1 MKKIYKLLSV
11 LVISSLIVFIGC
23 EDRNQLTAPPAP
35 NTGAADFTTLVS
47 IGNSLTAG
55 YQAGALYKSSQD
67 YSFGNLIAQQVHTT
81 YEQPLVSDPGMHNAG
96 PTDGRM
102 EVTSLNP
109 FALTINKASGAPL
122 NANYSKPYNNMG
134 IPGIVL
140 VDVLQTT
147 TSPSQWSGPNVFI
160 DLVLRNS
167 ASQTPTTPI
176 QQALSLKPTFVLG
189 WIGNNDIL
197 GYATTGGTLP
207 FTPVATFGFLYGQF
221 AGALAQSGAK
231 AALANIPDVSSIP
244 FFTTVGPKL
253 AAGAPWS
260 AIAAGQAGL
269 RQLGLPLDATGD
281 IIFESNDGSNFGM
294 FPSKLAFADSSSLK
308 DQTILFTLKAGSFTA
323 LLGDTT
329 GAYYKLTGIPV
340 PANYNTGTPF
350 GFSPINPFPGNF
362 VLDKA
367 EIAQVKTVTTGYNAA
382 IAQAA
387 ATYKFALV
395 DVNAFFNSV
404 AASGVV
410 ANGLTFTTTYVTGG
424 LFGLDGVHPTTQ
436 GYGVIANE
444 FIKAINLNYNA
455 KIPEVN
461 VSTLPGSLIFSS
473 GTAPKFGRF
482 GVPEFPLHAF
492 DNFIF

>member
-1 MKKIYKLLSV
+1 MKRIYKLLSV
-11 LVISSLIVFIGC
+11 LVISSLLVFIGC
-23 EDRNQLTAPPAP
+23 EDRNDLTAPAAP
-35 NTGAADFTTLVS
+35 NTGSADFTTLVS

-55 YQAGALYKSSQD
+55 YQQGSLYKSSQD

-81 YEQPLVSDPGMHNAG
+81 YEQPLVSDPGMHNTG

-102 EVTSLNP
+102 EVTSLDP
-109 FALTINKASGAPL
+109 FAFKINTASGTPL
-122 NANYSKPYNNMG
+122 NADYPKPYNNMG

-160 DLVLRNS
+160 NLVLRNGS
-167 ASQTPTTPI
+167 SQTPTTPI

-207 FTPVATFGFLYGQF
+207 STPVPTFTFLYGQF
-221 AGALAQSGAK
+221 AGAIALSGAK
-231 AALANIPDVSSIP
+231 AALANIPDVSAIP

-253 AAGAPWS
+253 AVGAPWG

-281 IIFESNDGSNFGM
+281 IIFESDNGSNFGM
-294 FPSKLAFADSSSLK
+294 FPSKIGFTDSASVKSL
-308 DQTILFTLKAGSFTA
+308 TVLFTLKAGSFTS

-329 GAYYKLTGIPV
+329 GAFYAATGIPV
-340 PANYNTGTPF
+340 PAGYNTSTPF
-350 GFSPINPFPGNF
+350 GFSPVNPFPGSF
-362 VLDKA
+362 VLDQG
-367 EIAQVKTVTTGYNAA
+367 EIAEVKSVTAGYNAA
-382 IAQAA
+382 IAAQAA
-387 ATYKFALV
+387 QFGFALV
-395 DVNAFFNSV
+395 DIHSFFDNV
-404 AASGVV
+404 AANGYST
-410 ANGLTFTTTYVTGG
+410 NGLNFSNTYVTGG
-424 LFGLDGVHPTTQ
+424 MFGLDGVHPTTQ
-436 GYGVIANE
+436 GYGVIANQ
-444 FIKAINLNYNA
+444 FIKAINSTYNA
-455 KIPEVN
+455 SIPEVN
-461 VSTLPGSLIFSS
+461 VSTLPGSLVFGS
-473 GTAPKFGRF
+473 GTVPKFGKY